1 GSVNATSAALFG
13 SNMEAGILRIE
24 PNRQGAWSIA
34 RCPAPIRS
42 SNDDDDQSIDDDHL
56 QILTAELVGT
66 TIKGSVLTSWTAGP
80 AEMTCEIEGELID
93 LGTTEVDEGRA
104 FTRSAEQLAD
114 RVWSRGRVIIALK
127 AGD

>member
-1 GSVNATSAALFG
+1 
-13 SNMEAGILRIE
+13 
-24 PNRQGAWSIA
+24 
-34 RCPAPIRS
+34 
-42 SNDDDDQSIDDDHL
+42 
-56 QILTAELVGT
+56 T

-127 AGD
+127 AGDQRAEGFLMITAVAALMQRAGQAASRILSVLAGTETPEDVAAIMAWFHEDPSRMPQVQFKA